1 MSNRDSDVP
10 ASDVGDTPER
20 RSYARDGVGSVQ
32 GGIHSASS
40 TVRRSGECRRES
52 RERNIAPDQRGRF
65 ITLEGGEGVGKS
77 TNLARVVGW
86 LEARGVEVVRT
97 REPGGTPRAE
107 AIRRLLLDPEEP
119 EPLDDDAELLLV
131 FAARAQH
138 LAQVI
143 RPALA
148 RGAWV
153 VCDRF
158 TDATFAY
165 QGGGRGIDSARI
177 AELEAFVQ
185 RGLSPDLTLLLD
197 MPMTAAQRRL
207 DQRGERRD
215 RFEQEH
221 AEFFES
227 VRQAY
232 LARAES
238 EPQRFAVIDA
248 SGSREV
254 VGEQIESVLEA
265 RVAAWQS

>member
-1 MSNRDSDVP
+1 MQR
-10 ASDVGDTPER
+10 
-20 RSYARDGVGSVQ
+20 
-32 GGIHSASS
+32 
-40 TVRRSGECRRES
+40 
-52 RERNIAPDQRGRF
+52 RGRF

-77 TNLARVVGW
+77 TNLAWVAEH
-86 LEARGVEVVRT
+86 LEARGLEVVRT

-107 AIRRLLLDPEEP
+107 AIRGLLLDPASE

-131 FAARAQH
+131 SAARAQH
-138 LAQVI
+138 LARVV

-165 QGGGRGIDSARI
+165 QGGGRGIPAERI

-185 RGLSPDLTLLLD
+185 QGLQPDLTLLLD

-207 DQRGERRD
+207 EGRLEQSGGQRD
-215 RFEQEH
+215 RFERERG
-221 AEFFES
+221 EFFEA

-232 LARAES
+232 LARAAQAPE
-238 EPQRFAVIDA
+238 RIAVVDA
-248 SGSREV
+248 DRPLEDVQAELGRRLDAH
-254 VGEQIESVLEA
+254 LEA
-265 RVAAWQS
+265 S